1 MEEGNTKVASND
13 EVKAIIESV
22 KGLNDSLDQKK
33 DELAMVREEYAR
45 ETGKRPEDIDADIDD
60 GEAKG

>member
-1 MEEGNTKVASND
+1 M
-13 EVKAIIESV
+13 KAIIESV

-45 ETGKRPEDIDADIDD
+45 ETGKRPEDIDADIDE